1 MSTFNLLIK
10 LDTKEERDNL
20 LSFLDEHKLNKSN
33 EVRKDNIFFQDE
45 KTKREI
51 IIT

>member
-33 EVRKDNIFFQDE
+33 EIRRSSKKYSASTAKQS
-45 KTKREI
+45 T
-51 IIT
+51 